1 LTRRRNAFTLIEL
14 LVVMVLI
21 LVLAALG
28 LGYIVFGQDN
38 QHSVSGA
45 QAVTGALLNAKQRAR
60 RDGLPTGIRILFTSG
75 TDVKG
80 RPFTFSSQLELV
92 QQPQDYNLGTW
103 TTTDG
108 TTLTFSTPSAPSP
121 DFLGGADYIGE
132 IDQST
137 VQAGDY
143 FVAAGTT
150 TPHRIAAVV
159 SQNSLLLASSVSPL
173 TSGAYTIIR
182 APRRLPSE
190 DIIQLP
196 STVVIDNTVATA
208 PGTPANQV
216 FTYCQNLPLRYLVD
230 SMTPPPPPPPP
241 NTPPGKPVAEIVFA
255 PSGAVVGQGTGN
267 DKVSLWLRD
276 PNWKLTP
283 VAGAPLP
290 GAPLI
295 LSVQFRTG
303 FIGVYPVAPWAVGTP
318 IPPPGTNPP
327 NDPYAYVKDPRSSGL

>member
-1 LTRRRNAFTLIEL
+1 MKNIHSLLRRRNAFTLIEL

-28 LGYIVFGQDN
+28 LGYVVFGQDN

-75 TDVKG
+75 TDVMG
-80 RPFTFSSQLELV
+80 RPFTFGSQLQLV

-108 TTLTFSTPSAPSP
+108 TTLTFSTPSAPNP

-143 FVAAGTT
+143 FLVAGTT
-150 TPHRIAAVV
+150 TPHRIFQV
-159 SQNSLLLASSVSPL
+159 NSPQSLTLASSVSPL

-196 STVVIDNTVATA
+196 STVVIDNTTA
-208 PGTPANQV
+208 PVTPATSA
-216 FTYCQNLPLRYLVD
+216 FPYCQNLPMRTLADY
-230 SMTPPPPPPPP
+230 PPSPPYSGPLPRIQQA
-241 NTPPGKPVAEIVFA
+241 AEIVFA

-267 DKVSLWLRD
+267 DKVYLWLRD
-276 PNWKLTP
+276 PSPKVTP
-283 VAGAPLP
+283 VAGAPMP

-303 FIGVYPVAPWAVGTP
+303 FIGVYPVAPWSVGMP
-318 IPPPGTNPP
+318 KGGANG
-327 NDPYAYVKDPRSSGL
+327 DPYAYVSDPRSSGL